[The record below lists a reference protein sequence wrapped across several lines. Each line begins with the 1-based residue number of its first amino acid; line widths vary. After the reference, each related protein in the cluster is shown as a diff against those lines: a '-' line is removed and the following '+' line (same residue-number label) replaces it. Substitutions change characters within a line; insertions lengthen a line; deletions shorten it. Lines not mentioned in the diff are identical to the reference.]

1 MVRVNLQ
8 QRKTTLRNQA
18 GMSLAEILVAIV
30 IMATMFGSIA
40 TLVGAAIRGKMITTV
55 RSADTETARQTLE
68 WMSERL
74 RNAGLNIRPS
84 LQAELRCRDMVVA
97 QDTALRPQTDSVYV
111 SGEVYNSD
119 TTAGNQVITLG
130 YRLAGGIVVQDSAP
144 CSASGW
150 LPTTAQV
157 SNPAITATALT
168 FRYFQGN
175 GAEVVV
181 PTTDVDDIR
190 DIRMILVTLTVQG
203 LAGASGI
210 QTQTFTRLIMLRNPR
225 PDTSDWMP
233 PQETNP

>member
-8 QRKTTLRNQA
+8 QGKTALRNQA
-18 GMSLAEILVAIV
+18 GMSMAEVLVAVV

-40 TLVGAAIRGKMITTV
+40 TLVGAAIRGKMISTL

-97 QDTALRPQTDSVYV
+97 QDAALRPQTDSVYV
-111 SGEVYNSD
+111 SGEIYNSD
-119 TTAGNQVITLG
+119 TTAGNQVITVG

-144 CSASGW
+144 CSGGW
-150 LPTTAQV
+150 SPTTAQV
-157 SNPAITATALT
+157 SNPVVTATALT

-203 LAGASGI
+203 VAGASGA

-225 PDTSDWMP
+225 PDTSDWLP